1 MLKKL
6 AEANIPTD
14 WGNFNM
20 VSFGNDDCD
29 WMPHLALIH
38 EKTEFDT
45 SVLVR
50 VHSEC
55 ITGDLFNSQKCDCG
69 EQLKEAM
76 QLIQKA
82 GGILIYLRQE
92 GRGIGITNKL
102 KAYKLQ
108 EQGFNTI
115 EANKALGL
123 AVDARKFDVA
133 VNILDQIEVSS
144 IKLITNNPEKI
155 EAFKGSKINV
165 AKRIALKPT
174 INKCNKDYLSVK
186 KNRMGHLLEIL

>member
-1 MLKKL
+1 MLKRL
-6 AEANIPTD
+6 AEADIPTE

-20 VSFGNDDCD
+20 ISFGNNDSN
-29 WMPHLALIH
+29 WMPHFAMVH
-38 EKTEFDT
+38 EKTDFN
-45 SVLVR
+45 SPVLVR

-55 ITGDLFNSQKCDCG
+55 ITGDLFHSKKCDCG
-69 EQLKEAM
+69 EQLHSAM
-76 QLIQKA
+76 RFIEQS

-123 AVDARKFDVA
+123 AVDARKFDIA
-133 VNILDQIEVSS
+133 VNILNQIGVNT

-155 EAFKGSKINV
+155 KAFKDSKIDV
-165 AKRIALKPT
+165 IERIALKPT
-174 INKCNKDYLSVK
+174 INQCNKDYLSVK
-186 KNRMGHLLEIL
+186 KNRMGHLLEMR